1 MSLFICNSLTS
12 YWSKQQASASPW
24 LNKSANSTPANWPL
38 TILCCLGWIRHQRQ
52 AASHLLRYHWVII
65 FHMWLVMVAKK
76 VEKYKLSFALTARHL
91 YFSIENWRS
100 LGKIWKPA
108 ESLLRPR
115 SFDLVDVKKS
125 VLWPSLLW
133 PSLLWPS
140 SFNPHAEAVNGRTVS
155 NFIPW
160 FFF

>member
-1 MSLFICNSLTS
+1 MPLFIILSLLIGQRSRLLRLLGWT
-12 YWSKQQASASPW
+12 KVQ
-24 LNKSANSTPANWPL
+24 
-38 TILCCLGWIRHQRQ
+38 ILCQLIDSWSILYCLGLVRHPRQ
-52 AASHLLRYHWVII
+52 ATHLSQHHFVII
-65 FHMWLVMVAKK
+65 NHMWLVMVAKK
-76 VEKYKLSFALTARHL
+76 VDKHKLSFALTARNL
-91 YFSIENWRS
+91 YFLIENWRS

-125 VLWPSLLW
+125 ILW

-140 SFNPHAEAVNGRTVS
+140 SFNPHAEAVNRRTVS